1 MDLNLACG
9 VYRHSLGTPDAL
21 AVAAGDRSLTYGQLA
36 AAAMRLADALKRSP
50 AWRRPDGSIPR
61 VGILASRSVEA
72 CIAVVGAAWAG
83 ATYVPIGLKQPEDRI
98 RNLLSLCD
106 LSAIVADEQ
115 GAKRLSRVVLE
126 ACPPL
131 VLVADAVGLRAPQ
144 DRDVAI
150 VATGSLAAA
159 DIGAP
164 TPVAPQ
170 DSAYILFTSGTTGVP
185 KGVVIPARAVRHSV
199 GSIGTWLGLRASD
212 RLLEACELTFDPSVH
227 NMFATWE
234 VGASVHVLPTSR
246 TLDAVKFARQ
256 AGLTV
261 WSSVPSLVA
270 LLGQVKALGPGV
282 LPGLRLS
289 LFGGEQLPAAVVTA
303 WRAAAPNSGIFNLYG
318 PTEATVAC
326 TGIRLGLPSPIT
338 PGRDYMSIGRPLPGC
353 RVAVVDASWRPV
365 EDGEPGE
372 LAIAGVQLS
381 DGYVNR
387 PDLTADRFVT
397 IDNDRWYLTGDRAMR
412 DADGNLHWLGRLDNQ
427 VKILGH
433 RVELEEVDAHLR
445 AVADVD
451 LVGTVAWPLTEGGS
465 ATGSVAFVGAESIDA
480 ERIQAGLR
488 ARLPAYMV
496 PSRIVPLE
504 AIPLNANGKV
514 DRGALRR
521 LLHAERA

>member
-1 MDLNLACG
+1 
-9 VYRHSLGTPDAL
+9 
-21 AVAAGDRSLTYGQLA
+21 LA
-36 AAAMRLADALKRSP
+36 AARQAP
-50 AWRRPDGSIPR
+50 
-61 VGILASRSVEA
+61 EA
-72 CIAVVGAAWAG
+72 
-83 ATYVPIGLKQPEDRI
+83 IGLRTDEHAFTFEELAGLTGQRLRSAELKESSAAPYVLDGTSSVATVI
-98 RNLLSLCD
+98 TLYALLEQQRPVLLLHPKLTESERKAALG
-106 LSAIVADEQ
+106 AVA
-115 GAKRLSRVVLE
+115 G
-126 ACPPL
+126 
-131 VLVADAVGLRAPQ
+131 DAVTLPGDTAL
-144 DRDVAI
+144 I
-150 VATGSLAAA
+150 V
-159 DIGAP
+159 
-164 TPVAPQ
+164 
-170 DSAYILFTSGTTGVP
+170 FTSGTTGVP